1 MFANT
6 FISVLTVFLPLWWCN
21 LRLIEFVQW
30 QMLEHRVLLLAAC
43 WREITCVDDVQ
54 YEVAHYEYVCTK
66 SSQSVCLCVF
76 VCRHAIQQ
84 RTIRQQNEHFWRLQP
99 GVVVVVLASICG
111 NWAAQRVMV
120 LPLCTTEHWT
130 HWQMRRELVSAVG
143 ISHGRHYSTTSTL
156 SLSLGQL

>member
-1 MFANT
+1 MVQFAIDWICAVADARAQS
-6 FISVLTVFLPLWWCN
+6 FAAGCLLTRDHL
-21 LRLIEFVQW
+21 
-30 QMLEHRVLLLAAC
+30 C
-43 WREITCVDDVQ
+43 WRCSVRSGTLW
-54 YEVAHYEYVCTK
+54 
-66 SSQSVCLCVF
+66 VCLHKIKSVSVPVCVF
-76 VCRHAIQQ
+76 VCEHAIQQ

-156 SLSLGQL
+156 SLSLSLGQL